1 MNEQILSEK
10 CSGRQD
16 PIAAGQHL
24 RDAGMQTALDHAN
37 EVTADW
43 GTEAFYALASY
54 LVAHPGKTF
63 MIEDVRQYAYQS
75 LDLPRP
81 PHERAWG
88 GIANRAAK
96 AGLIVRVR
104 LAPVKTPGSH
114 CANASIWRAA

>member
-1 MNEQILSEK
+1 MLNENIQTS
-10 CSGRQD
+10 Q
-16 PIAAGQHL
+16 QL
-24 RDAGMQTALDHAN
+24 RDAGMQTALSHADA
-37 EVTADW
+37 VIDDW
-43 GTEAFYALASY
+43 GIMAYAALEAFLES
-54 LVAHPGKTF
+54 HPGETF
-63 MIEDVRQYAYQS
+63 MTEDVRQYAYQS